1 MIKNVSKEQVTLRWS
16 GETVVLNPGETLSV
30 EKRFNA
36 DPKQAVFL
44 EGRFMGKN
52 QGKIAMIATS
62 EKPAP
67 AAAGGIE
74 NKPEDDNQ
82 KPAAGGAE
90 ETKGNSD
97 GKGKGKGKGK

>member
-52 QGKIAMIATS
+52 QGKIAIIATS
-62 EKPAP
+62 DKPAS
-67 AAAGGIE
+67 GGVE
-74 NKPEDDNQ
+74 GTPKDDNQ
-82 KPAAGGAE
+82 KPAAGNAGD
-90 ETKGNSD
+90 KGNS
-97 GKGKGKGKGK
+97 KGKGK